1 MAIVGIYG
9 PIYPRPFPENARVIT
24 HLRKIT
30 VIPDNSEEMTASIAV
45 QTTLP
50 IVSREQVSVNNETEV
65 LKC

>member
-1 MAIVGIYG
+1 MAIAGIYG
-9 PIYPRPFPENARVIT
+9 PVYPRPFPENTRVIT

-30 VIPDNSEEMTASIAV
+30 VIPDNSKEMTASITV

-50 IVSREQVSVNNETEV
+50 IVSREQTSVNNETEV